1 MNGGTDSRMK
11 TLTVIDT
18 FGFFFRSFY
27 ALPPLKNSEGFPTGL
42 LTGFANLI
50 HNLEKEYPTDY
61 LLFALDAPGPS
72 FRQKIDPNYK
82 AQRPEAPPELKQQ
95 LPVAI
100 EWIEKMGLSKLSL
113 EGYEADDV
121 IASMVKCAKEQG
133 IRVRIV
139 SHDKDLY
146 QLIDDGRVVLFDPI
160 KKVEIDEDAC
170 VQKYGIHPKQFT
182 DYQALIGDSS
192 DNVPGVPGIGPKTAV
207 KLLTQ
212 FGTLDGI
219 YDHIDEVKP
228 DRIRNLLIE
237 HKADAY
243 RSRELVTL
251 RDDIFDNCDLTA
263 FRMPPSDPLLK
274 IRDEL
279 KRYELRNI
287 LRRLGKETG
296 ETSAPVKRER
306 QSFEAVLID
315 DAGKLFE
322 ILEGIDDETPVAI
335 DTETDALDTKSA
347 ALVGFSFCFDESKAY
362 YVPIAHNYLGVGRQI
377 ALSDAKRAFEILLKK
392 RFFGHNMKFD
402 LGLVYQVFGFDE
414 VEPFADTMLLAWLVD
429 PEGAVGLDRLALRY
443 FDHDMVA
450 FKDTVKKGENF
461 STVPIESA
469 TEYAAE
475 DAWMSYRLYFKL
487 TEMLR
492 LQGAEHLIEE
502 AHKVEYPFVNLLICM
517 ERHGIAIDIA
527 RFEELKE
534 EISERLGSL
543 TSQIYLL
550 AGREFNI
557 NSPKQLG
564 EILFA
569 HLGLP
574 GGKKTKSGGY
584 STNEKV
590 LDTLKGEHPIIEKIL
605 DYRELHKL
613 MSTYIDPLLKLGR
626 KDPKH
631 RIYTS
636 FIQTG
641 TATGRLS
648 SKNPNLQNIPVKT
661 EEGRRI
667 REGFVA
673 SEGYLLAGIDYSQI
687 ELRFLAH
694 FSGDPVLTEAFR
706 QNKDI
711 HMETAVKLFGA
722 EEAQAKRNIAKTVN
736 FGLLYG
742 MGSRKLAQTLGIS
755 TKEAKAIIENYF
767 ASFPTV
773 KAYLESIEAKAKEQG
788 YVETL
793 LGRRRY
799 FDFEHA
805 NAMQLAAYLRE
816 AGNTVFQGSTADLI
830 KMAMLNIHRVIKEES
845 LDAAILLQ
853 IHDELI
859 FEIKSD
865 DAEALAGRFSKMM
878 EETVTLD
885 VPLKTSINIGYR
897 WSELK

>member
-1 MNGGTDSRMK
+1 MK

-50 HNLEKEYPTDY
+50 LNLEKEYPTDY

-100 EWIEKMGLSKLSL
+100 KWIEKMGLSKLSL
-113 EGYEADDV
+113 DNYEADDV
-121 IASMVKCAKEQG
+121 IASMVKCAREQG

-146 QLIDDGRVVLFDPI
+146 QLIDDRHVVLFDPI
-160 KKVEIDEDAC
+160 RKVEIDEEAC
-170 VQKYGIHPKQFT
+170 LQKYGIHPKQFT

-212 FGTLDGI
+212 FHSLDGI
-219 YDHIDEVKP
+219 YEHIDEVKP
-228 DRIRNLLIE
+228 ERIRNLLIK
-237 HKADAY
+237 HKEDAY

-263 FRMPPSDPLLK
+263 FRMPPTDPLVK

-279 KRYELRNI
+279 ERYEMRNI
-287 LRRLGKETG
+287 LRRL
-296 ETSAPVKRER
+296 KREEGSTQPSPKTPR
-306 QSFEAVLID
+306 RDTFEAVLID
-315 DAGKLFE
+315 DAEKLFE
-322 ILEGIDDETPVAI
+322 ILEKIDEKTPVAI
-335 DTETDALDTKSA
+335 DTETDDLDIRRA
-347 ALVGFSFCFDESKAY
+347 ALVGFSFCFEEGRAY
-362 YVPIAHNYLGVGRQI
+362 YVPVGHNYLGVGRQ
-377 ALSDAKRAFEILLKK
+377 LSMEDAKKAFEILLKK
-392 RFFGHNMKFD
+392 RFFGHNLKFD
-402 LGLVYQVFGFDE
+402 LGLLYRLFSFDE

-443 FDHDMVA
+443 FGHEMVA

-461 STVPIESA
+461 SGVPIEEA
-469 TEYAAE
+469 TKYAAE

-492 LQGAEHLIEE
+492 LQGAERLIDE
-502 AHKVEYPFVNLLICM
+502 AKEVEYPFINVLIAM
-517 ERHGIAIDIA
+517 ERHGIAVDIG
-527 RFEELKE
+527 RFESLKS
-534 EISERLGSL
+534 EIGGRLVAL
-543 TSQIYLL
+543 TREIYEL

-564 EILFA
+564 EILFGV
-569 HLGLP
+569 LGLP

-590 LDTLKGEHPIIEKIL
+590 LDGLRGSHPIVEKL
-605 DYRELHKL
+605 LAYRELHKL
-613 MSTYIDPLLKLGR
+613 MSTYIEPLLKLA
-626 KDPKH
+626 KEDPGH
-631 RIYTS
+631 RVHTS

-673 SEGYLLAGIDYSQI
+673 GEGYLLVGIDYSQI

-694 FSGDPVLTEAFR
+694 FSEDPVLTEAFR

-711 HMETAVKLFGA
+711 HMETAIRLFGP
-722 EEAQAKRNIAKTVN
+722 EEAAKKRNIAKTVN

-773 KAYLESIEAKAKEQG
+773 KSFLESIEKKAKEQG
-788 YVETL
+788 FVETL

-830 KMAMLNIHRVIKEES
+830 KLAMLEIHRIIREES

-859 FEIKSD
+859 FEIAQK
-865 DAEALAGRFSKMM
+865 DAEPLSKRFSEVM
-878 EETVTLD
+878 ENIVSLKI
-885 VPLKTSINIGYR
+885 PLKTSINIGHR

>member
-1 MNGGTDSRMK
+1 MK

-50 HNLEKEYPTDY
+50 LNLEKEYPTDY

-100 EWIEKMGLSKLSL
+100 KWIEKMGLSKLSL
-113 EGYEADDV
+113 DNYEADDV
-121 IASMVKCAKEQG
+121 IASMVKCAREQG

-146 QLIDDGRVVLFDPI
+146 QLIDDRHVVLFDPI
-160 KKVEIDEDAC
+160 RKVEIDEEAC
-170 VQKYGIHPKQFT
+170 LQKYGIHPKQFT

-212 FGTLDGI
+212 FHSLDGI
-219 YDHIDEVKP
+219 YEHIDEVKP
-228 DRIRNLLIE
+228 ERIRNLLIK
-237 HKADAY
+237 HKEDAY

-263 FRMPPSDPLLK
+263 FRMPPTDPLVK

-279 KRYELRNI
+279 ERYEMRNI
-287 LRRLGKETG
+287 LRRL
-296 ETSAPVKRER
+296 KREEGSKQPSPKTPR
-306 QSFEAVLID
+306 RDTFEAVLID
-315 DAGKLFE
+315 DAEKLFE
-322 ILEGIDDETPVAI
+322 ILEKIDEKTPVAI
-335 DTETDALDTKSA
+335 DTETDDLDIRRA
-347 ALVGFSFCFDESKAY
+347 ALVGFSFCFEEGRAY
-362 YVPIAHNYLGVGRQI
+362 YVPVGHNYLGVGRQ
-377 ALSDAKRAFEILLKK
+377 LSMEDAKKAFEILLKK
-392 RFFGHNMKFD
+392 RFFGHNLKFD
-402 LGLVYQVFGFDE
+402 LGLLYRLFSFDE

-443 FDHDMVA
+443 FGHEMVA

-461 STVPIESA
+461 SGVPIEEA
-469 TEYAAE
+469 TKYAAE

-492 LQGAEHLIEE
+492 LQGAERLIDE
-502 AHKVEYPFVNLLICM
+502 AKEVEYPFINVLIAM
-517 ERHGIAIDIA
+517 ERHGIAVDIG
-527 RFEELKE
+527 RFESLKS
-534 EISERLGSL
+534 EIGGRLVAL
-543 TSQIYLL
+543 TREIYEL

-564 EILFA
+564 EILFGV
-569 HLGLP
+569 LGLP

-590 LDTLKGEHPIIEKIL
+590 LDGLRGSHPIVEKL
-605 DYRELHKL
+605 LAYRELHKL
-613 MSTYIDPLLKLGR
+613 MSTYIEPLLKLA
-626 KDPKH
+626 KEDPGH
-631 RIYTS
+631 RVHTS

-673 SEGYLLAGIDYSQI
+673 GEGYLLVGIDYSQI

-694 FSGDPVLTEAFR
+694 FSEDPVLTEAFR

-711 HMETAVKLFGA
+711 HMETAIRLFGP
-722 EEAQAKRNIAKTVN
+722 EEAAKKRNIAKTVN

-773 KAYLESIEAKAKEQG
+773 KSFLESIEKKAKEQG
-788 YVETL
+788 FVETL

-830 KMAMLNIHRVIKEES
+830 KLAMLEIHRIIREES

-859 FEIKSD
+859 FEIAQK
-865 DAEALAGRFSKMM
+865 DAEPLSKRFSEVM
-878 EETVTLD
+878 ENIVSLKI
-885 VPLKTSINIGYR
+885 PLKTSINIGHR

>member
-1 MNGGTDSRMK
+1 MK
-11 TLTVIDT
+11 RLTVIDT

-50 HNLEKEYPTDY
+50 YNLEKEYPTDY

-72 FRQKIDPNYK
+72 FRQKIDPDYK
-82 AQRPEAPPELKQQ
+82 AQRPEAPPELKEQ

-100 EWIEKMGLSKLSL
+100 DWIEKMGLAKLSL
-113 EGYEADDV
+113 ENYEADDV

-133 IRVRIV
+133 IEVRIV

-146 QLIDDGRVVLFDPI
+146 QLIDDGKVVLFDPI
-160 KKVEIDEDAC
+160 KRVEIDEKAC
-170 VQKYGIHPKQFT
+170 LEKYGIHPKQFT

-212 FGTLDGI
+212 FKTLDGI
-219 YDHIDEVKP
+219 YEHIDEVKP
-228 DRIRNLLIE
+228 ERIKNLLIK
-237 HKADAY
+237 HKEDAY

-279 KRYELRNI
+279 QKYEMRNI
-287 LRRLGKETG
+287 LRRLE
-296 ETSAPVKRER
+296 RESDLPPAAAER
-306 QSFEAVLID
+306 SRMEFESVLID
-315 DAGKLFE
+315 DAKTLFS
-322 ILEGIDDETPVAI
+322 IIDSIGDNTPVAI
-335 DTETDALDTKSA
+335 DTETDSLDTKSA
-347 ALVGFSFCFDESKAY
+347 GLVGFSFCFDKKRAY
-362 YVPIAHNYLGVGRQI
+362 YVPVAHSYLGVGRQVDMEDAEE
-377 ALSDAKRAFEILLKK
+377 ALRKLLSK
-392 RFFGHNMKFD
+392 RFMGHNLKFD
-402 LGLVYQVFGFDE
+402 LGLLYNLFGFE
-414 VEPFADTMLLAWLVD
+414 EARPFADTMLLAWLAD

-443 FDHDMVA
+443 FDHEMVA
-450 FKDTVKKGENF
+450 FKNTVKKGENF
-461 STVPIESA
+461 SSVPIEEA
-469 TEYAAE
+469 VKYAAE

-487 TEMLR
+487 KEILK
-492 LQGAEHLIEE
+492 LQGAEHLLKEAEE
-502 AHKVEYPFVNLLICM
+502 VEYPFINLLICM
-517 ERHGIAIDIA
+517 ERHGIAVDIE
-527 RFEELKE
+527 RFESLKE
-534 EISERLGSL
+534 EISGRLANL
-543 TSQIYLL
+543 TAEIYEL
-550 AGREFNI
+550 AGRQFNI

-564 EILFA
+564 EILFVSLA
-569 HLGLP
+569 LP
-574 GGKKTKSGGY
+574 GGKRNRSGGY

-590 LDTLKGEHPIIEKIL
+590 LDSLKGEHPIVEKIL
-605 DYRELHKL
+605 RYRELHKL
-613 MSTYIDPLLKLGR
+613 MSTYIEPLLKLGK
-626 KDPKH
+626 KDPHH

-673 SEGYLLAGIDYSQI
+673 AEGYSLVGIDYSQI

-694 FSGDPVLTEAFR
+694 FSKDPVLVEAFR
-706 QNKDI
+706 SGKDI
-711 HMETAVKLFGA
+711 HMETAVKLFGP
-722 EEAQAKRNIAKTVN
+722 EEAASKRNIAKTVN

-755 TKEAKAIIENYF
+755 TKEAKEIIENYF

-773 KAYLESIEAKAKEQG
+773 KSYLESIEAGAKERG

-805 NAMQLAAYLRE
+805 NAMQMAAYLRE
-816 AGNTVFQGSTADLI
+816 AGNAVFQGSTADLI
-830 KMAMLNIHRVIKEES
+830 KMAMLRIHETIKEES
-845 LDAAILLQ
+845 LDAAIELQ

-859 FEIKSD
+859 FEIRTE
-865 DAEALAGRFSKMM
+865 DAKTVSERFSEIM
-878 EETVTLD
+878 EHTVELD
-885 VPLKTSINIGYR
+885 VPLKTSVNIGER
-897 WSELK
+897 WSDLK

>member
-1 MNGGTDSRMK
+1 MK

-50 HNLEKEYPTDY
+50 HNIEKEYPTDY

-113 EGYEADDV
+113 DNYEADDV
-121 IASMVKCAKEQG
+121 IASMVKCAREQG
-133 IRVRIV
+133 IKVRIV

-146 QLIDDGRVVLFDPI
+146 QLIDDRYVVLFDPI
-160 KKVEIDEDAC
+160 KKVEIDEEAC
-170 VQKYGIHPKQFT
+170 VGKYGIHPKQFI

-212 FGTLDGI
+212 FETLDGI
-219 YDHIDEVKP
+219 YGHIDEVKP
-228 DRIRNLLIE
+228 ERIRNLLIKHRE
-237 HKADAY
+237 DAY
-243 RSRELVTL
+243 RSKRLVTL

-279 KRYELRNI
+279 ERYEMRNI
-287 LRRLGKETG
+287 LRRLKQESSSSEAST
-296 ETSAPVKRER
+296 ESPKRTE
-306 QSFEAVLID
+306 FEAILID
-315 DAGKLFE
+315 DAEKLFE
-322 ILEGIDDETPVAI
+322 LLNRISDDTPVAI
-335 DTETDALDTKSA
+335 DTETDALDTKHA
-347 ALVGFSFCFDESKAY
+347 ALVGFSFCFGEDRAY
-362 YVPIAHNYLGVGRQI
+362 YVPVAHNYLGVGDQI
-377 ALSDAKRAFEILLKK
+377 SLEDAKKAFEILFEKN
-392 RFFGHNMKFD
+392 FFGHNLKFD
-402 LGLVYQVFGFDE
+402 LGLLYQVFGFDE
-414 VEPFADTMLLAWLVD
+414 VEPFADTMILAWLVD

-443 FDHDMVA
+443 FGHDMVA

-461 STVPIESA
+461 STVPIEEA
-469 TEYAAE
+469 TKYAAE

-487 TEMLR
+487 TDMLR
-492 LQGAEHLIEE
+492 LQGAEHLLDE
-502 AHKVEYPFVNLLICM
+502 AKEVEYPFINLLIAM
-517 ERHGIAIDIA
+517 EHHGIAIDID
-527 RFEELKE
+527 RFEALKR
-534 EISERLGSL
+534 EIGERLAVL
-543 TSQIYLL
+543 TREIYEA

-564 EILFA
+564 EILFGV
-569 HLGLP
+569 LGLP
-574 GGKKTKSGGY
+574 GGKKTKAGGY

-590 LDTLKGEHPIIEKIL
+590 LDSLKGTHPVIEKIL
-605 DYRELHKL
+605 AYRELHKL
-613 MSTYIDPLLKLGR
+613 LSTYIEPLLKLGK
-626 KDPKH
+626 KDSEH
-631 RIYTS
+631 RVYTS

-667 REGFVA
+667 REGFIA
-673 SEGYLLAGIDYSQI
+673 SEGHLLAGIDYSQI

-711 HMETAVKLFGA
+711 HMETAVKLFGPD
-722 EEAQAKRNIAKTVN
+722 EAASNRNIAKTVN

-755 TKEAKAIIENYF
+755 TKEAKSIIENYF

-773 KAYLESIEAKAKEQG
+773 KAFLESIEAKAKEQG

-830 KMAMLNIHRVIKEES
+830 KMAMLKIYRVIQEES

-859 FEIKSD
+859 FEIKESE
-865 DAEALAGRFSKMM
+865 AERLSKRFSEIM
-878 EETVTLD
+878 EHIVSLK
-885 VPLKTSINIGYR
+885 VPLKTSINIGHR

>member
-1 MNGGTDSRMK
+1 MK

-27 ALPPLKNSEGFPTGL
+27 ALPPLKNSKGFPTGL

-82 AQRPEAPPELKQQ
+82 AQRPEAPQELKQQ

-113 EGYEADDV
+113 DHYEADDV
-121 IASMVKCAKEQG
+121 IASMVKCAREQG
-133 IRVRIV
+133 IKVRIV

-146 QLIDDGRVVLFDPI
+146 QLIDDRHVVLFDPI
-160 KKVEIDEDAC
+160 KKVEIDEAAC
-170 VQKYGIHPKQFT
+170 VQKYGIHPRQFT

-219 YDHIDEVKP
+219 YEHIDDVKP
-228 DRIRNLLIE
+228 ERIRNLLLK
-237 HKADAY
+237 HKEDAY
-243 RSRELVTL
+243 RSKKLVTL
-251 RDDIFDNCDLTA
+251 RDDIFDSCDLTA

-279 KRYELRNI
+279 ERYEMRNI
-287 LRRLGKETG
+287 LRRLKKERASDANANT
-296 ETSAPVKRER
+296 TPATPASAP
-306 QSFEAVLID
+306 FEAVLVD
-315 DAGKLFE
+315 DADALFD
-322 ILEGIDDETPVAI
+322 ILESIEEETPVAI
-335 DTETDALDTKSA
+335 DTETDALDTKYAS
-347 ALVGFSFCFDESKAY
+347 LVGFSFCFEESRAY
-362 YVPIAHNYLGVGRQI
+362 YVPVAHSYLGVGKQV
-377 ALSDAKRAFEILLKK
+377 SVDDARKAFEILFKK
-392 RFFGHNMKFD
+392 AFFGHNLKFD
-402 LGLVYQVFGFDE
+402 LALLYQVFGFDE
-414 VEPFADTMLLAWLVD
+414 REPFADTMLLAWLVD

-443 FDHDMVA
+443 FGYEMVA

-461 STVPIESA
+461 SSVPIEEA
-469 TEYAAE
+469 TRYAAE
-475 DAWMSYRLYFKL
+475 DAWMCYRLYDRL
-487 TEMLR
+487 TGMLK

-502 AHKVEYPFVNLLICM
+502 AKEVEYPFINVLIAM
-517 ERHGIAIDIA
+517 ERHGIAIDIE
-527 RFEELKE
+527 RFESLKTEITFRLKRLTE
-534 EISERLGSL
+534 EVYEA
-543 TSQIYLL
+543 

-569 HLGLP
+569 VLGLP

-590 LDTLKGEHPIIEKIL
+590 LDSLKGAHPIIEKIL
-605 DYRELHKL
+605 AYRELHKL
-613 MSTYIDPLLKLGR
+613 MTTYIEPLLKLGR
-626 KDPKH
+626 KDPHH

-687 ELRFLAH
+687 ELRLLAH
-694 FSGDPVLTEAFR
+694 FSGDPVLSEAFR
-706 QNKDI
+706 QGKDI
-711 HMETAVKLFGA
+711 HMETAIKLFGPQ
-722 EEAQAKRNIAKTVN
+722 EAASKRNIAKTVN

-742 MGSRKLAQTLGIS
+742 MGSRKLSQTLGIS

-773 KAYLESIEAKAKEQG
+773 KAYLESIEAKAKERG

-805 NAMQLAAYLRE
+805 NPMQLAAYLRE

-830 KMAMLNIHRVIKEES
+830 KMAMLKIHRIIKEES

-859 FEIKSD
+859 FEIK
-865 DAEALAGRFSKMM
+865 AEEAERLSGRFSEIM
-878 EETVTLD
+878 ENIVSLKI
-885 VPLKTSINIGYR
+885 PLKTSINIGKR

>member
-1 MNGGTDSRMK
+1 MK

-50 HNLEKEYPTDY
+50 LNLEKEYPTDY

-100 EWIEKMGLSKLSL
+100 KWIEKMGLSKLSL
-113 EGYEADDV
+113 DNYEADDV
-121 IASMVKCAKEQG
+121 IASMVKCAREQG
-133 IRVRIV
+133 IKVRIV

-146 QLIDDGRVVLFDPI
+146 QLIDDRHVVLFDPI
-160 KKVEIDEDAC
+160 RKVEIDEEAC
-170 VQKYGIHPKQFT
+170 LQKYGIHPKQFT

-212 FGTLDGI
+212 FHSLDGI
-219 YDHIDEVKP
+219 YEHIDEVKP
-228 DRIRNLLIE
+228 ERIRNLLIK
-237 HKADAY
+237 HKEDAY

-263 FRMPPSDPLLK
+263 FRMPPTDPLVK

-279 KRYELRNI
+279 ERYEMRNI
-287 LRRLGKETG
+287 LRRL
-296 ETSAPVKRER
+296 KREEGSTQPSQKTPR
-306 QSFEAVLID
+306 RDTFEAVLID
-315 DAGKLFE
+315 DAEKLFA
-322 ILEGIDDETPVAI
+322 ILEKIDEKTPVAI
-335 DTETDALDTKSA
+335 DTETDDLDIRRA
-347 ALVGFSFCFDESKAY
+347 ALVGFSFCFEEGRAY
-362 YVPIAHNYLGVGRQI
+362 YVPVGHNYLGVGRQ
-377 ALSDAKRAFEILLKK
+377 LSMEDAKKAFEILLKK
-392 RFFGHNMKFD
+392 RFFGHNLKFD
-402 LGLVYQVFGFDE
+402 LGLLYRLFSFDE

-443 FDHDMVA
+443 FGHEMVA

-461 STVPIESA
+461 SGVPIEEA
-469 TEYAAE
+469 TKYAAE

-492 LQGAEHLIEE
+492 LQGAERLIDE
-502 AHKVEYPFVNLLICM
+502 AKEVEYPFINVLIAM
-517 ERHGIAIDIA
+517 ERHGIAVDIG
-527 RFEELKE
+527 RFESLKS
-534 EISERLGSL
+534 EIGGRLVAL
-543 TSQIYLL
+543 TREIYEL

-564 EILFA
+564 EILFGV
-569 HLGLP
+569 LGLP

-590 LDTLKGEHPIIEKIL
+590 LDGLRGSHPIVEKL
-605 DYRELHKL
+605 LAYRELHKL
-613 MSTYIDPLLKLGR
+613 MSTYIEPLLKLA
-626 KDPKH
+626 KEDPGH
-631 RIYTS
+631 RVHTS

-673 SEGYLLAGIDYSQI
+673 GEGYLLVGIDYSQI

-694 FSGDPVLTEAFR
+694 FSEDPVLTEAFR

-711 HMETAVKLFGA
+711 HMETAIRLFGP
-722 EEAQAKRNIAKTVN
+722 EEAAKKRNIAKTVN

-773 KAYLESIEAKAKEQG
+773 KSFLESIEKKAKEQG
-788 YVETL
+788 FVETL

-830 KMAMLNIHRVIKEES
+830 KLAMLEIHRIIREES

-859 FEIKSD
+859 FEIAQK
-865 DAEALAGRFSKMM
+865 DAEPLSKRFSEVM
-878 EETVTLD
+878 ENIVSLKI
-885 VPLKTSINIGYR
+885 PLKTSINIGHR

>member
-1 MNGGTDSRMK
+1 MK
-11 TLTVIDT
+11 RLTVIDT

-27 ALPPLKNSEGFPTGL
+27 ALPPLKNSKGFPTGL

-82 AQRPEAPPELKQQ
+82 AQRPEAPPELKAQ

-100 EWIEKMGLSKLSL
+100 EWIEKMGLAKLSL
-113 EGYEADDV
+113 ENYEADDV
-121 IASMVKCAKEQG
+121 IASMVKCAREQN
-133 IRVRIV
+133 IEVRIV

-146 QLIDDGRVVLFDPI
+146 QLIEDEKVVLFDPI
-160 KKVEIDEDAC
+160 KKVEIDEKAC
-170 VQKYGIHPKQFT
+170 VEKYGIHPRQFT

-192 DNVPGVPGIGPKTAV
+192 DNIPGVPGIGPKTAV

-212 FGTLDGI
+212 FETLDGI
-219 YDHIDEVKP
+219 YEHIEEVKP
-228 DRIRNLLIE
+228 ERIRNLLIE
-237 HKADAY
+237 HKEDAY
-243 RSRELVTL
+243 RSKELVTL

-263 FRMPPSDPLLK
+263 FRMPPEDPLVK
-274 IRDEL
+274 IKDEL
-279 KRYELRNI
+279 QKYEMRNI
-287 LRRLGKETG
+287 LRRLKSTEGEILVEQKEPKATFDAVTL
-296 ETSAPVKRER
+296 ESAE
-306 QSFEAVLID
+306 
-315 DAGKLFE
+315 KLFSV
-322 ILEGIDDETPVAI
+322 IDSIGEGLPVAI
-335 DTETDALDTKSA
+335 DTETDSLDTKEA
-347 ALVGFSFCFDESKAY
+347 NLVGFSFCFDEKRAY
-362 YVPIAHNYLGVGRQI
+362 YVPVAHNYLGVGDQI
-377 ALSDAKRAFEILLKK
+377 GMEDAKKALGMLLSKP
-392 RFFGHNMKFD
+392 FFGHNLKFD
-402 LGLVYQVFGFDE
+402 LAVLYRVFGFDE
-414 VEPFADTMLLAWLVD
+414 TEPFADTMLLAWLVD

-443 FDHDMVA
+443 FDHEMVA
-450 FKDTVKKGENF
+450 FKDTVKKGDDF
-461 STVPIESA
+461 SSVPIEEA
-469 TEYAAE
+469 TKYAAE
-475 DAWMSYRLYFKL
+475 DAWMSYRLFFKL
-487 TEMLR
+487 TQMLK

-502 AHKVEYPFVNLLICM
+502 AKEVEYPFINLLICM

-527 RFEELKE
+527 RFESLKE
-534 EISERLGSL
+534 EIGRRLAEL
-543 TSQIYLL
+543 TSDIYTL

-564 EILFA
+564 EILFGVLA
-569 HLGLP
+569 LP
-574 GGKKTKSGGY
+574 GGKRNRSGGY

-590 LDTLKGEHPIIEKIL
+590 LDSLKGEHPVIEKVL
-605 DYRELHKL
+605 QYRELHKL
-613 MSTYIDPLLKLGR
+613 MSTYIEPLLKLGK
-626 KDPKH
+626 KDPNH

-673 SEGYLLAGIDYSQI
+673 AEGYRLVGIDYSQI

-694 FSGDPVLTEAFR
+694 FSKDPVLVQAFKEG
-706 QNKDI
+706 KDI
-711 HMETAVKLFGA
+711 HTETAIKLFGPQEA
-722 EEAQAKRNIAKTVN
+722 ERKRNIAKTVN

-742 MGSRKLAQTLGIS
+742 MGSRKLAQTLGIG
-755 TKEAKAIIENYF
+755 TKEAKEIIENYF

-773 KAYLESIEAKAKEQG
+773 KAYLESIEAGAKERG

-805 NAMQLAAYLRE
+805 NAMQMAAYLRE
-816 AGNTVFQGSTADLI
+816 AGNAVFQGSTADLI
-830 KMAMLNIHRVIKEES
+830 KMAMLRIHRIIKEES
-845 LDAAILLQ
+845 LDAAIELQ

-859 FEIKSD
+859 FEIEEEA
-865 DAEALAGRFSKMM
+865 AERLSARFADIM
-878 EETVTLD
+878 EHTVELD
-885 VPLKTSINIGYR
+885 VPLKTSINIGDR
-897 WSELK
+897 WSDLK

>member
-1 MNGGTDSRMK
+1 MK

-61 LLFALDAPGPS
+61 LVFALDAPGPS

-82 AQRPEAPPELKQQ
+82 AQRPEAPPELKAQ

-100 EWIEKMGLSKLSL
+100 DWIEKMGLSHLSL
-113 EGYEADDV
+113 DNFEADDV
-121 IASMVKCAKEQG
+121 IASMVKCAREQG
-133 IRVRIV
+133 MKVRIV

-160 KKVEIDEDAC
+160 KRVEIDEEAC
-170 VQKYGIHPKQFT
+170 VKKYGVHPRQFI

-212 FGTLDGI
+212 FGSLDGI
-219 YDHIDEVKP
+219 YAHIDEVKP
-228 DRIRNLLIE
+228 ERIRNLLVA
-237 HKADAY
+237 HRADAY

-251 RDDIFDNCDLTA
+251 RDDIFDRCDLTA
-263 FRMPPSDPLLK
+263 FEMPPEDPLLK
-274 IRDEL
+274 IEDEL
-279 KRYELRNI
+279 KKYELRNI
-287 LRRLGKETG
+287 LRRLRKERGG
-296 ETSAPVKRER
+296 ETSAPKKSPRER
-306 QSFEAVLID
+306 FDAILID
-315 DAGKLFE
+315 DERTLFE
-322 ILEGIDDETPVAI
+322 ILESIGDETPVAI
-335 DTETDALDTKSA
+335 DTETDGLDTKSA
-347 ALVGFSFCFDESKAY
+347 ALVGFSFCFDEKRAY
-362 YVPIAHNYLGVGRQI
+362 YVPIAHSYLGVGRQI
-377 ALSDAKRAFEILLKK
+377 GIQTAKKAFETLLKK
-392 RFFGHNMKFD
+392 RFFGHNLKFD
-402 LGLVYQVFGFDE
+402 LGLLYQLFGFE
-414 VEPFADTMLLAWLVD
+414 EAEPFADTMLLAWLVD

-443 FDHDMVA
+443 FDHEMVA

-461 STVPIESA
+461 SSVPIETA
-469 TEYAAE
+469 TKYAAE
-475 DAWMSYRLYFKL
+475 DAWMSYRLYFRLIEILK
-487 TEMLR
+487 
-492 LQGAEHLIEE
+492 LQGAEHLLKEAEE
-502 AHKVEYPFVNLLICM
+502 VEYPFINLLICM
-517 ERHGIAIDIA
+517 ERHGIAIDIE
-527 RFEELKE
+527 RFEALRA
-534 EISERLGSL
+534 EISERLGDL
-543 TSQIYLL
+543 TARIYGL
-550 AGREFNI
+550 AGQEFNI
-557 NSPKQLG
+557 NSPRQMG
-564 EILFA
+564 HILFEV
-569 HLGLP
+569 LGLP
-574 GGKKTKSGGY
+574 AGKKTKTGY

-590 LDTLKGEHPIIEKIL
+590 LESLKGSHPIIEEIL
-605 DYRELHKL
+605 EYRELHKL
-613 MSTYIDPLLKLGR
+613 MSTYIEPLLKLGR
-626 KDPKH
+626 NDPKH

-673 SEGYLLAGIDYSQI
+673 GEGYLLAGIDYSQI

-694 FSGDPVLTEAFR
+694 FSKDPVLMEAFR
-706 QNKDI
+706 EGKDI
-711 HMETAVKLFGA
+711 HMETARRLFG
-722 EEAQAKRNIAKTVN
+722 EEAEKRRNIAKTVN

-742 MGSRKLAQTLGIS
+742 MGSRKLAQTLGIG

-773 KAYLESIEAKAKEQG
+773 KAYLASIEEKAKERG

-805 NAMQLAAYLRE
+805 NAMQYAAYLRE

-830 KMAMLNIHRVIKEES
+830 KMAMLRIHRIIREES
-845 LDAAILLQ
+845 LDAAIELQ

-859 FEIKSD
+859 FEIREE
-865 DAEALAGRFSKMM
+865 DAEELSGRFAEVM
-878 EETVTLD
+878 EHTVELD
-885 VPLKTSINIGYR
+885 VPLKTSINIGRR
-897 WSELK
+897 WSDLK

>member
-1 MNGGTDSRMK
+1 MK
-11 TLTVIDT
+11 TLTIIDT

-50 HNLEKEYPTDY
+50 HNLEKEYQTDY

-72 FRQKIDPNYK
+72 FRQAIDPDYK
-82 AQRPEAPPELKQQ
+82 AQRPEPPQELKEQ

-100 EWIEKMGLSKLSL
+100 EWIEKMGLSKLMK
-113 EGYEADDV
+113 EGYEADDI
-121 IASMVKCAKEQG
+121 IASLVKCAKEQG
-133 IRVRIV
+133 MKVRIV

-160 KKVEIDEDAC
+160 KKVEIDEKAAFE
-170 VQKYGIHPKQFT
+170 KYGIHPRQFT

-219 YDHIDEVKP
+219 YEHIDEVKP
-228 DRIRNLLIE
+228 ERIRNLLIR
-237 HKADAY
+237 HKEDAY
-243 RSRELVTL
+243 RSKKLVTL
-251 RDDIFDNCDLTA
+251 RDDVFDRCELEA
-263 FRMPPSDPLLK
+263 FKMPSEDPLLR

-279 KRYELRNI
+279 ERYEMRNI
-287 LRRLGKETG
+287 LRRLPKPSGDEKPKT
-296 ETSAPVKRER
+296 REPDAT
-306 QSFEAVLID
+306 FEAVLVD
-315 DAGKLFE
+315 DAE
-322 ILEGIDDETPVAI
+322 TLEKIIDAIPDGVPVAF
-335 DTETDALDTKSA
+335 DTETDDLDTKKA
-347 ALVGFSFCFDESKAY
+347 ALVGFSFCWEAEKAY
-362 YVPIAHNYLGVGRQI
+362 YVPVGHAYLGVGNQVPPE
-377 ALSDAKRAFEILLKK
+377 AAKRVLEKLLAKP
-392 RFFGHNMKFD
+392 FFGHNLKFD
-402 LGLVYQVFGFDE
+402 LGLLYRLFGFAE
-414 VEPFADTMLLAWLVD
+414 REPFADTMLLAWLVD

-443 FDHDMVA
+443 FGHEMIA
-450 FKDTVKKGENF
+450 FKSTVKKGENF
-461 STVPIESA
+461 SSVPIEEA
-469 TEYAAE
+469 VKYAAE
-475 DAWMSYRLYFKL
+475 DAWMSWRLYHKL
-487 TEMLR
+487 TRMLK

-502 AHKVEYPFVNLLICM
+502 AKRVEYPFVNLLICM
-517 ERHGIAIDIA
+517 ERHGIAVDID
-527 RFEELKE
+527 RFEALREEL
-534 EISERLGSL
+534 SGRLAAL
-543 TSQIYLL
+543 TRQIYDL
-550 AGREFNI
+550 AGREFNV

-564 EILFA
+564 EILFGV
-569 HLGLP
+569 LKLP

-590 LDTLKGEHPIIEKIL
+590 LETLEEAHPIVGKIL
-605 DYRELHKL
+605 QYRQLHKL
-613 MSTYIDPLLKLGR
+613 MTTYVEPLLKRGR
-626 KDPKH
+626 EAPNH
-631 RIYTS
+631 RIHTS
-636 FIQTG
+636 FVQTG

-673 SEGYLLAGIDYSQI
+673 AEGCLLAGIDYSQI
-687 ELRFLAH
+687 ELRLLAH
-694 FSGDPVLTEAFR
+694 FSEDPVLTEAFR
-706 QNKDI
+706 EGKDI
-711 HMETAVKLFGA
+711 HMETAVKLFGP
-722 EEAQAKRNIAKTVN
+722 EEAPRKRHIAKTVN

-788 YVETL
+788 YVQTL

-805 NAMQLAAYLRE
+805 NAMQMAAYLRE
-816 AGNTVFQGSTADLI
+816 AGNTVFQGSAADLI
-830 KMAMLNIHRVIKEES
+830 KLAMLEIHRVIRRER
-845 LDAAILLQ
+845 LDAAIALQ

-859 FEIKSD
+859 IEIAEGE
-865 DAEALAGRFSKMM
+865 AEALSRRFADIM
-878 EETVTLD
+878 EHVVTLK
-885 VPLKTSINIGYR
+885 VPLETSLNLGRR

>member
-1 MNGGTDSRMK
+1 MK
-11 TLTVIDT
+11 ILTVIDT

-82 AQRPEAPPELKQQ
+82 AQRPEAPPELKAQ

-113 EGYEADDV
+113 ENYEADDV

-133 IRVRIV
+133 IKVRIV

-146 QLIDDGRVVLFDPI
+146 QLIDDRNVVLFDPI
-160 KKVEIDEDAC
+160 KKIEIDEKAC
-170 VQKYGIHPKQFT
+170 EDKYGIHPCQFT

-207 KLLTQ
+207 KLLAQ
-212 FGTLDGI
+212 FKSLDGI
-219 YDHIDEVKP
+219 YEHIDEVKP
-228 DRIRNLLIE
+228 ERIKNLLIK
-237 HKADAY
+237 HKDDAY

-263 FRMPPSDPLLK
+263 FRMPPNDPLLR
-274 IRDEL
+274 IEDEL
-279 KRYELRNI
+279 RKYEMRNI
-287 LRRLGKETG
+287 LRRLQKESG
-296 ETSAPVKRER
+296 SALQIKRESGN
-306 QSFEAVLID
+306 SFEAVLID
-315 DAGKLFE
+315 DAKSLFSVIE
-322 ILEGIDDETPVAI
+322 SIEENALVAI
-335 DTETDALDTKSA
+335 DTETDSLDTKSA
-347 ALVGFSFCFDESKAY
+347 ALVGFSFCFDEKRAY
-362 YVPIAHNYLGVGRQI
+362 YVPVAHSYLGVGDQVGADDANE
-377 ALSDAKRAFEILLKK
+377 ALKRLLSK
-392 RFFGHNMKFD
+392 RFFGHNLKFD
-402 LGLVYQVFGFDE
+402 LALLYNVFGFEE
-414 VEPFADTMLLAWLVD
+414 VEPFADTMLLAWLAD

-443 FDHDMVA
+443 FDHEMVA

-461 STVPIESA
+461 SSVSIEEA
-469 TEYAAE
+469 AKYAAE
-475 DAWMSYRLYFKL
+475 DAWMSYRLYFRLKEVL
-487 TEMLR
+487 K
-492 LQGAEHLIEE
+492 LQGAEHLLKEAEE
-502 AHKVEYPFVNLLICM
+502 VEFPFINLLICM
-517 ERHGIAIDIA
+517 ERHGIAIDIE
-527 RFEELKE
+527 RFESLKSEISGRLAKLTE
-534 EISERLGSL
+534 EI
-543 TSQIYLL
+543 YDL

-564 EILFA
+564 EILFVSLA
-569 HLGLP
+569 LP
-574 GGKKTKSGGY
+574 GGKKNRSGGY

-590 LDTLKGEHPIIEKIL
+590 LDSLKDEHPIIEKIL
-605 DYRELHKL
+605 QYRELHKL
-613 MSTYIDPLLKLGR
+613 MSTYIEPLLKLG
-626 KDPKH
+626 KGDPQH

-673 SEGYLLAGIDYSQI
+673 AEGYRLVGIDYSQI

-694 FSGDPVLTEAFR
+694 FSKDPVLTEAFR
-706 QNKDI
+706 SGKDI
-711 HMETAVKLFGA
+711 HMETAVKLFGK
-722 EEAQAKRNIAKTVN
+722 EEAASKRNIAKTVN

-755 TKEAKAIIENYF
+755 TKEAKEIIENYF

-773 KAYLESIEAKAKEQG
+773 KSYLESIEAGAKERG

-805 NAMQLAAYLRE
+805 NAMQMAAYLRE
-816 AGNTVFQGSTADLI
+816 AGNAVFQGSTADLI
-830 KMAMLNIHRVIKEES
+830 KMAMLRIHRIIKEES
-845 LDAAILLQ
+845 LDAAIELQ

-859 FEIKSD
+859 FEIRAK
-865 DAEALAGRFSKMM
+865 DAEILSKRFAEVM
-878 EETVTLD
+878 EHTVELD
-885 VPLKTSINIGYR
+885 VPLKTSINIGLR
-897 WSELK
+897 WSDLK

>member
-1 MNGGTDSRMK
+1 MK

-82 AQRPEAPPELKQQ
+82 AQRPEAPPELKKQ

-113 EGYEADDV
+113 ENYEADDV

-133 IRVRIV
+133 IKVRIV

-146 QLIDDGRVVLFDPI
+146 QLIDDRNVVLFDPI
-160 KKVEIDEDAC
+160 KKVEIDEEAC
-170 VQKYGIHPKQFT
+170 EEKYGIHPRQFI

-207 KLLTQ
+207 KLLAQ
-212 FGTLDGI
+212 FKSLDGI
-219 YDHIDEVKP
+219 YEHIDEVKP
-228 DRIRNLLIE
+228 ERIKNLLVK
-237 HKADAY
+237 HRDDAY

-263 FRMPPSDPLLK
+263 FRMPPTDPLLK
-274 IRDEL
+274 IEEEL
-279 KRYELRNI
+279 RKYEMRNI
-287 LRRLGKETG
+287 LRRLQKESG
-296 ETSAPVKRER
+296 SAPQSEKVRES
-306 QSFEAVLID
+306 SFEAVLID
-315 DAGKLFE
+315 DAETLFS
-322 ILEGIDDETPVAI
+322 IIDAISEDTPVAI
-335 DTETDALDTKSA
+335 DTETDSLDTKSA
-347 ALVGFSFCFDESKAY
+347 SLVGFSFCFDEKRAY
-362 YVPIAHNYLGVGRQI
+362 YVPVAHSYLGVGRQVEI
-377 ALSDAKRAFEILLKK
+377 EDAKEALRRLLSK
-392 RFFGHNMKFD
+392 RFFGHNLKFD
-402 LGLVYQVFGFDE
+402 LALLYNVFGFEE
-414 VEPFADTMLLAWLVD
+414 VEPYADTMLLAWLAD

-443 FDHDMVA
+443 FGHEMVA

-461 STVPIESA
+461 STVPIEEA
-469 TEYAAE
+469 TKYAAE
-475 DAWMSYRLYFKL
+475 DAWMSYRLYFRLKEVL
-487 TEMLR
+487 K
-492 LQGAEHLIEE
+492 LQGAEHLLKEAEE
-502 AHKVEYPFVNLLICM
+502 VEYPFINLLVCM
-517 ERHGIAIDIA
+517 ERHGIAIDIE
-527 RFEELKE
+527 RFESLKS
-534 EISERLGSL
+534 EISGRLAKL
-543 TSQIYLL
+543 TLEIYDL

-564 EILFA
+564 EILFVTLA
-569 HLGLP
+569 LP
-574 GGKKTKSGGY
+574 GGKKNRSGGY

-590 LDTLKGEHPIIEKIL
+590 LDSLKGEHPIIEKIL
-605 DYRELHKL
+605 QYRELHKL
-613 MSTYIDPLLKLGR
+613 MSTYIEPLLKLG
-626 KDPKH
+626 KGDPQH

-673 SEGYLLAGIDYSQI
+673 AEGYRLVGIDYSQI

-694 FSGDPVLTEAFR
+694 FSKDPVLTEAFR
-706 QNKDI
+706 SGKDI
-711 HMETAVKLFGA
+711 HMETAVKLFGK
-722 EEAQAKRNIAKTVN
+722 EEAASKRNIAKTVN

-755 TKEAKAIIENYF
+755 TKEAKEIIESYF

-773 KAYLESIEAKAKEQG
+773 KSYLESIEAGAKERG

-805 NAMQLAAYLRE
+805 NAMQMAAYLRE

-830 KMAMLNIHRVIKEES
+830 KMAMLHIHRIIEEES
-845 LDAAILLQ
+845 LDAAIELQ

-859 FEIKSD
+859 FEIGAE
-865 DAEALAGRFSKMM
+865 DAERLSERFAEVM
-878 EETVTLD
+878 EHTVELE
-885 VPLKTSINIGYR
+885 VPLKTSINIGRR
-897 WSELK
+897 WSDLK

>member
-1 MNGGTDSRMK
+1 MK

-50 HNLEKEYPTDY
+50 LNLEKEYPTDY

-100 EWIEKMGLSKLSL
+100 KWIEKMGLSKLSL
-113 EGYEADDV
+113 DNYEADDV
-121 IASMVKCAKEQG
+121 IASMVKCAREQG
-133 IRVRIV
+133 IKVRIV

-146 QLIDDGRVVLFDPI
+146 QLIDDRHVVLFDPI
-160 KKVEIDEDAC
+160 RKVEIDEEAC
-170 VQKYGIHPKQFT
+170 LQKYGIHPKQFT

-212 FGTLDGI
+212 FHSLDGI
-219 YDHIDEVKP
+219 YEHIDEVKP
-228 DRIRNLLIE
+228 ERIRNLLIK
-237 HKADAY
+237 HKEDAY

-263 FRMPPSDPLLK
+263 FRMPPTDPLVK

-279 KRYELRNI
+279 ERYEMRNI
-287 LRRLGKETG
+287 LRRL
-296 ETSAPVKRER
+296 KREEGSTQPSPKTPR
-306 QSFEAVLID
+306 RDTFEAVLID
-315 DAGKLFE
+315 DAEKLFE
-322 ILEGIDDETPVAI
+322 ILEKIDEKTPVAI
-335 DTETDALDTKSA
+335 DTETDDLDIRRA
-347 ALVGFSFCFDESKAY
+347 ALVGFSFCFEEGRAY
-362 YVPIAHNYLGVGRQI
+362 YVPVGHNYLGVGRQ
-377 ALSDAKRAFEILLKK
+377 LSMEDAKKAFEILLKK
-392 RFFGHNMKFD
+392 RFFGHNLKFD
-402 LGLVYQVFGFDE
+402 LGLLYRLFSFDE

-443 FDHDMVA
+443 FGHEMVA

-461 STVPIESA
+461 SGVPIEEA
-469 TEYAAE
+469 TKYAAE

-492 LQGAEHLIEE
+492 LQGAERLIDE
-502 AHKVEYPFVNLLICM
+502 AKEVEYPFINVLIAM
-517 ERHGIAIDIA
+517 ERHGIAVDIG
-527 RFEELKE
+527 RFESLKS
-534 EISERLGSL
+534 EIGGRLVAL
-543 TSQIYLL
+543 TREIYEL

-564 EILFA
+564 EILFGV
-569 HLGLP
+569 LGLP

-590 LDTLKGEHPIIEKIL
+590 LDGLRGSHPIVEKL
-605 DYRELHKL
+605 LAYRELHKL
-613 MSTYIDPLLKLGR
+613 MSTYIEPLLKLA
-626 KDPKH
+626 KEDPGH
-631 RIYTS
+631 RVHTS

-673 SEGYLLAGIDYSQI
+673 GEGYLLVGIDYSQI

-694 FSGDPVLTEAFR
+694 FSEDPVLTEAFR

-711 HMETAVKLFGA
+711 HMETAIRLFGP
-722 EEAQAKRNIAKTVN
+722 EEAAKKRNIAKTVN

-773 KAYLESIEAKAKEQG
+773 KSFLESIEKKAKEQG
-788 YVETL
+788 FVETL

-830 KMAMLNIHRVIKEES
+830 KLAMLEIHRIIREES

-859 FEIKSD
+859 FEIAQK
-865 DAEALAGRFSKMM
+865 DAEPLSKRFSEVM
-878 EETVTLD
+878 ENIVSLKI
-885 VPLKTSINIGYR
+885 PLKTSINIGHR

>member
-1 MNGGTDSRMK
+1 LK
-11 TLTVIDT
+11 TLTIIDT

-72 FRQKIDPNYK
+72 FRQTIDPNYK

-100 EWIEKMGLSKLSL
+100 EWIEKMGLGKLSL
-113 EGYEADDV
+113 ENYEADDV
-121 IASMVKCAKEQG
+121 IASMVKCARAQG

-146 QLIDDGRVVLFDPI
+146 QLIDDGRVVLFDPM
-160 KKVEIDEDAC
+160 KKTEIDEEAC
-170 VQKYGIHPKQFT
+170 LQKYGIHPRQFT
-182 DYQALIGDSS
+182 DYQALIGDSA

-212 FGTLDGI
+212 FGTLGGI
-219 YDHIDEVKP
+219 YAHLDEVKP
-228 DRIRNLLIE
+228 ERIKNLLIK
-237 HKADAY
+237 HKDDAY
-243 RSRELVTL
+243 RSKALVTL
-251 RDDIFDNCDLTA
+251 RDDIFDHCDLTA
-263 FRMPPSDPLLK
+263 FRMPASDPLLK
-274 IRDEL
+274 IKDEL
-279 KRYELRNI
+279 ETYELRNI
-287 LRRLGKETG
+287 LRRLEKEAGKERVT
-296 ETSAPVKRER
+296 ESKKDPLA
-306 QSFEAVLID
+306 FEAVLID
-315 DAGKLFE
+315 SGERLFE
-322 ILEGIDDETPVAI
+322 ILESIGDDTLVAI
-335 DTETDALDTKSA
+335 DTETDGLDTKSA
-347 ALVGFSFCFDESKAY
+347 ALVGFSFCFDETKAY
-362 YVPIAHNYLGVGRQI
+362 YVPVAHSYLGIGAQV
-377 ALSDAKRAFEILLKK
+377 SFEDAKKAFEILLKK

-402 LGLVYQVFGFDE
+402 LGLLYQVFGFDE
-414 VEPFADTMLLAWLVD
+414 VEPYADTMLLAWLVD

-443 FDHDMVA
+443 FDHEMVA

-461 STVPIESA
+461 SSVLIEEA
-469 TEYAAE
+469 TKYAAE

-517 ERHGIAIDIA
+517 ERHGIAIDIG
-527 RFEELKE
+527 RFEALKE
-534 EISERLGSL
+534 EISKRLSDL
-543 TSQIYLL
+543 TAQIYEL
-550 AGREFNI
+550 AGQEFNI

-574 GGKKTKSGGY
+574 GGKKTRSGGY

-590 LDTLKGEHPIIEKIL
+590 LDTLKGKHLIIEKIL

-613 MSTYIDPLLKLGR
+613 MSTYIEPLLKLG
-626 KDPKH
+626 KSDPSH

-648 SKNPNLQNIPVKT
+648 SKKPNLQNIPVKT

-711 HMETAVKLFGA
+711 HMETAVKLFGP

-830 KMAMLNIHRVIKEES
+830 KMAMLNIHRVIEEES

-865 DAEALAGRFSKMM
+865 DAEALADRFSKMM

-885 VPLKTSINIGYR
+885 IPLKTSINIGHR

>member
-1 MNGGTDSRMK
+1 LK
-11 TLTVIDT
+11 TLTIIDT

-72 FRQKIDPNYK
+72 FRQTIDPNYK

-113 EGYEADDV
+113 ENYEADDV

-133 IRVRIV
+133 IKVRIV

-146 QLIDDGRVVLFDPI
+146 QLIDDGRVVLFDPM
-160 KKVEIDEDAC
+160 KKVEIDEEAC
-170 VQKYGIHPKQFT
+170 LQKYSIHPRQFV
-182 DYQALIGDSS
+182 DYQALIGDSA

-212 FGTLDGI
+212 FETLDGI
-219 YDHIDEVKP
+219 YEHIDEVKP
-228 DRIRNLLIE
+228 ERIKNLLIK
-237 HKADAY
+237 HKDDAY
-243 RSRELVTL
+243 RSQALVTL

-274 IRDEL
+274 IKDEL
-279 KRYELRNI
+279 ERYELRNI
-287 LRRLGKETG
+287 LRRLGQKVEQTTVTERKKEACT
-296 ETSAPVKRER
+296 
-306 QSFEAVLID
+306 FEAILID
-315 DAGKLFE
+315 DCDKLFE
-322 ILEGIDDETPVAI
+322 ILEKIDDDRLVAI
-335 DTETDALDTKSA
+335 DTETDGLDTKSA
-347 ALVGFSFCFDESKAY
+347 ELVGFSFCFEDDRAY
-362 YVPIAHNYLGVGRQI
+362 YVPVAHNYLGVGTQI
-377 ALSDAKRAFEILLKK
+377 AFEDAKRAFEILLKK
-392 RFFGHNMKFD
+392 CFFGHNMKFD
-402 LGLVYQVFGFDE
+402 LGLLYRVFGFEE
-414 VEPFADTMLLAWLVD
+414 VEPYADTMLLAWLVD

-443 FDHDMVA
+443 FDHEMVA

-461 STVPIESA
+461 STVPLEEA
-469 TEYAAE
+469 TKYAAE

-487 TEMLR
+487 MEMLK
-492 LQGAEHLIEE
+492 LQGAEHLVDE
-502 AHKVEYPFVNLLICM
+502 AKRVEYPFVNLLICM
-517 ERHGIAIDIA
+517 EHHGIAIDID
-527 RFEELKE
+527 RFESLKE
-534 EISERLGSL
+534 ETAKRLSEL
-543 TSQIYLL
+543 TQQIYEL
-550 AGREFNI
+550 AGQTFNI

-564 EILFA
+564 HILFEV
-569 HLGLP
+569 LELP
-574 GGKKTKSGGY
+574 AGKKTKTGY

-590 LDTLKGEHPIIEKIL
+590 LDSLKEAHPIIPKIL

-613 MSTYIDPLLKLGR
+613 MSTYIEPLLKLG
-626 KDPKH
+626 KSDSSH

-648 SKNPNLQNIPVKT
+648 SKNPNLQNIPVKR

-673 SEGYLLAGIDYSQI
+673 SEGKLLVGIDYSQI

-694 FSGDPVLTEAFR
+694 FSGDPVLTEAFAE
-706 QNKDI
+706 NKDI
-711 HMETAVKLFGA
+711 HMETAIKLFGP
-722 EEAQAKRNIAKTVN
+722 EEAAEKRHIAKTVN

-755 TKEAKAIIENYF
+755 TKEAKVIIENYF

-773 KAYLESIEAKAKEQG
+773 KSFLESIETKAKEQG

-830 KMAMLNIHRVIKEES
+830 KCAMLDIHRTIKEEQ
-845 LDAAILLQ
+845 LPAVILLQ

-859 FEIKSD
+859 FEIRAEE
-865 DAEALAGRFSKMM
+865 AEALSKRFSEMM
-878 EETVTLD
+878 EKAATLR
-885 VPLKTSINIGYR
+885 VPLTTSIKIGER
-897 WSELK
+897 WSDLK

>member
-1 MNGGTDSRMK
+1 MK

-50 HNLEKEYPTDY
+50 LNLEKEYPTDY

-100 EWIEKMGLSKLSL
+100 KWIEKMGLSKLSL
-113 EGYEADDV
+113 DNYEADDV
-121 IASMVKCAKEQG
+121 IASMVKCAREQG

-146 QLIDDGRVVLFDPI
+146 QLIDDRHVVLFDPI
-160 KKVEIDEDAC
+160 RKVEIDEKAC
-170 VQKYGIHPKQFT
+170 LEKYGIHPKQFT

-212 FGTLDGI
+212 FHSLDGI
-219 YDHIDEVKP
+219 YEHIDEVKP
-228 DRIRNLLIE
+228 ERIRNLLIE
-237 HKADAY
+237 HKEDAY

-251 RDDIFDNCDLTA
+251 RDDIFDHCDLTA
-263 FRMPPSDPLLK
+263 FRMPPTDPLVK

-279 KRYELRNI
+279 ERYEMRNI
-287 LRRLGKETG
+287 LRRL
-296 ETSAPVKRER
+296 KREEGSR
-306 QSFEAVLID
+306 QPSPKTPRRDRFEAVLID
-315 DAGKLFE
+315 DAEKLFE
-322 ILEGIDDETPVAI
+322 ILEKIDDKTPVAI
-335 DTETDALDTKSA
+335 DTETDDLDIRRA
-347 ALVGFSFCFDESKAY
+347 ALVGFSFCFEEGRAY
-362 YVPIAHNYLGVGRQI
+362 YVPVGHNYLGVGRQ
-377 ALSDAKRAFEILLKK
+377 LSMEDAKKAFEILLKK
-392 RFFGHNMKFD
+392 RFFGHNLKFD
-402 LGLVYQVFGFDE
+402 LGLLYRLFSFDE

-443 FDHDMVA
+443 FGHEMVA

-461 STVPIESA
+461 SGVPIEEA
-469 TEYAAE
+469 TKYAAE
-475 DAWMSYRLYFKL
+475 DAWMSYRLHFKL
-487 TEMLR
+487 NEMLR
-492 LQGAEHLIEE
+492 LQGAERLIDE
-502 AHKVEYPFVNLLICM
+502 AREVEYPFINVLIAM
-517 ERHGIAIDIA
+517 ERHGIAVDIG
-527 RFEELKE
+527 RFESLKS
-534 EISERLGSL
+534 EIGGRLAAL
-543 TSQIYLL
+543 TREIYEA

-564 EILFA
+564 EILFGV
-569 HLGLP
+569 LGLP

-590 LDTLKGEHPIIEKIL
+590 LDGLRGSHPIVEKL
-605 DYRELHKL
+605 LAYRELHKL
-613 MSTYIDPLLKLGR
+613 MSTYIEPLLKLA
-626 KDPKH
+626 KEDPGH
-631 RIYTS
+631 RVHTS

-673 SEGYLLAGIDYSQI
+673 GEGKLLAGIDYSQI

-694 FSGDPVLTEAFR
+694 FSEDPVLTEAFR

-711 HMETAVKLFGA
+711 HMETAIKLFGP
-722 EEAQAKRNIAKTVN
+722 EEAAKKRNIAKTVN

-773 KAYLESIEAKAKEQG
+773 KSFLESIEKKAKEQG
-788 YVETL
+788 FVETL

-805 NAMQLAAYLRE
+805 NPMQLAAYLRE

-830 KMAMLNIHRVIKEES
+830 KLAMLEIHRIVREES

-859 FEIKSD
+859 FEIDRDHCERLS
-865 DAEALAGRFSKMM
+865 ERFSKVM
-878 EETVTLD
+878 ENIVSLK
-885 VPLKTSINIGYR
+885 VPLKTSINIGRR

>member
-1 MNGGTDSRMK
+1 MK
-11 TLTVIDT
+11 TLTLIDT

-72 FRQKIDPNYK
+72 FRQQIDPNYK
-82 AQRPEAPPELKQQ
+82 AQRPEPPEELKQQ

-100 EWIEKMGLSKLSL
+100 EWIDKMGLAKRMK
-113 EGYEADDV
+113 EGFEADDV
-121 IASMVKCAKEQG
+121 IASMVKCAKERG
-133 IRVRIV
+133 VKVRIV

-160 KKVEIDEDAC
+160 KKVEIDEKAAME
-170 VQKYGIHPKQFT
+170 KYGIHPRQFT

-212 FGTLDGI
+212 FGSLDGI
-219 YDHIDEVKP
+219 YKHIDEVKP
-228 DRIRNLLIE
+228 ERIRNLLLE
-237 HKADAY
+237 HKEEAY
-243 RSRELVTL
+243 RSKKLVSL
-251 RDDIFDNCDLTA
+251 RDDVFDDCDLSA
-263 FRMPPSDPLLK
+263 FEMPPKDPLLK

-279 KRYELRNI
+279 ERYEMRNV
-287 LRRLGKETG
+287 LRRLPKPEG
-296 ETSAPVKRER
+296 ESEGRKSER
-306 QSFEAVLID
+306 KSFEAVLLD
-315 DAGKLFE
+315 TPEKLFDV
-322 ILEGIDDETPVAI
+322 LERLDDETPVAF
-335 DTETDALDTKSA
+335 DTETDDLDIRKA
-347 ALVGFSFCFDESKAY
+347 RLVGFSFCTDETKAY
-362 YVPIAHNYLGVGRQI
+362 YVPIAHNYLGVGAQVP
-377 ALSDAKRAFEILLKK
+377 LEEAKRAIETLLS
-392 RFFGHNMKFD
+392 RPFFGHNLKFD
-402 LGLVYQVFGFDE
+402 LGLLYRLFGFDE
-414 VEPFADTMLLAWLVD
+414 KEPFADTMLLAWLVD

-443 FDHDMVA
+443 FGHEMIA
-450 FKDTVKKGENF
+450 FKSTVKKGEDF
-461 STVPIESA
+461 STVAIEEA
-469 TEYAAE
+469 TKYAAE
-475 DAWMSYRLYFKL
+475 DAWMTWRLYGKL
-487 TEMLR
+487 TETLK
-492 LQGAEHLIEE
+492 LQSAEHLLQE
-502 AHKVEYPFVNLLICM
+502 AKRVEYPFVNLLVCM
-517 ERHGIAIDIA
+517 EERGIAVDTE
-527 RFEELKE
+527 RFEELRE
-534 EISERLGSL
+534 EIGERLAAL
-543 TSQIYLL
+543 TKTIHEM
-550 AGREFNI
+550 AGREFNV

-564 EILFA
+564 EILFGVL
-569 HLGLP
+569 HLP
-574 GGKKTKSGGY
+574 GGKRNRSGGY

-590 LDTLKGEHPIIEKIL
+590 LEALKNEHPIVEKVL
-605 DYRELHKL
+605 EYRELHKL
-613 MSTYIDPLLKLGR
+613 MSTYIEPLLKLAKEDEKR
-626 KDPKH
+626 RVH
-631 RIYTS
+631 TS

-641 TATGRLS
+641 TATGRLA

-673 SEGYLLAGIDYSQI
+673 AEGYRLVGIDYSQI

-711 HMETAVKLFGA
+711 HMETAVKLFGP
-722 EEAQAKRNIAKTVN
+722 EEAAAKRHIAKTVN

-755 TKEAKAIIENYF
+755 TKEAKKIIENYF

-773 KAYLESIEAKAKEQG
+773 KRFLESIEAEAKEKG

-830 KMAMLNIHRVIKEES
+830 KLAMLEIHRIVREEG
-845 LDAAILLQ
+845 LDAAICLQ

-859 FEIKSD
+859 FEIEASR
-865 DAEALAGRFSKMM
+865 AEALARRFADVM
-878 EETVTLD
+878 ESVVKLN
-885 VPLKTSINIGYR
+885 VPLKTSVAIGHR